1 MSLQLL
7 SIGHWNPENEITN
20 RFLEELDIG
29 TTDQWIIERVGI
41 RSRRTVLPL
50 DYIRETRNADPLAA
64 MEAALYSNAD
74 MGQRAADLALER
86 AGIARSD
93 IGMVIAGGSGPDW
106 QIPSEAC
113 TIANA
118 LGIEAPAI
126 DMNSACTS
134 FYTQLYMLSMMQPD
148 KLPDYVLLVVP
159 ESLTK
164 TVDYNDRSTAVLWSD
179 GAAAAVVSTRHT
191 GRAEILGNSLDSS
204 PAGWDKVVVPRG
216 GHFAQQGRTVQTFG
230 IKRMCHCLM
239 VLRNEF
245 ETDSRRFNFIGH
257 QANQRMLETV
267 CRRSDIPADRHHTNV
282 EWFGN
287 TGCASSASVVSMNW
301 EKWTDQDDIALVGV
315 GSGLTWSSYLLR
327 FGSKK

>member
-1 MSLQLL
+1 MSLHVHSLA
-7 SIGHWNPENEITN
+7 HFNPANEITN

-50 DYIRETRNADPLAA
+50 DYIRETRNANPLAA
-64 MEAALYSNAD
+64 MEAATYSNAD
-74 MGQRAADLALER
+74 MGQRAADAALAR
-86 AGIARSD
+86 AGISRND

-113 TIANA
+113 TIASA
-118 LGIEAPAI
+118 LEMEVPAI
-126 DMNSACTS
+126 DINSACTS
-134 FYTQLYMLSMMQPD
+134 FYTQLYMLSLMQPE

-164 TVDYNDRSTAVLWSD
+164 TVDYNDRATAVLWGD
-179 GAAAAVVSTRHT
+179 GAAAAVVSTRHR
-191 GRAEILGNSLDSS
+191 GRATVLGNTLDSS
-204 PAGWDKVVVPRG
+204 PAGWSKVTVARG
-216 GHFAQQGRTVQTFG
+216 GHFQQVGRTVQTFG
-230 IKRMCHCLM
+230 IKRMRHCLS

-245 ETDSRRFNFIGH
+245 ECDARRFHFVGH
-257 QANQRMLETV
+257 QANQRMLEAV
-267 CRRSDIPADRHHTNV
+267 CRKCEIPTDRHHTNV

-301 EKWTDQDDIALVGV
+301 EKWTDLDDIALVGV

-327 FGSKK
+327 FGSKT

>member
-1 MSLQLL
+1 VNLQIH
-7 SIGHWNPENEITN
+7 SIAHFNPGNEITN

-50 DYIRETRNADPLAA
+50 DYIRETRNANPLAA
-64 MEAALYSNAD
+64 MEAAEFTNAE
-74 MGQRAADLALER
+74 MGQRAADAALAR
-86 AGIARSD
+86 AGISRSD

-118 LGIEAPAI
+118 LEMEVPAI
-126 DMNSACTS
+126 DINSACTS
-134 FYTQLYMLSMMQPD
+134 FYTQLYMLSLMQPD

-164 TVDYNDRSTAVLWSD
+164 TVDYNDRATAVLWGD
-179 GAAAAVVSTRHT
+179 GAAAAVVSTRHV
-191 GRAEILGNSLDSS
+191 GRAAVLGNTLESS
-204 PAGWDKVVVPRG
+204 PAGWHKVTVSRG
-216 GHFAQQGRTVQTFG
+216 GHFKQVGRTVQTFG
-230 IKRMCHCLM
+230 IKRMRNCLM
-239 VLRNEF
+239 ALKNEF
-245 ETDSRRFNFIGH
+245 ESDVRRFQFVGH
-257 QANQRMLETV
+257 QANQRMLESV
-267 CRRSDIPADRHHTNV
+267 CRKCEIPSDRHHSNV

-301 EKWTDQDDIALVGV
+301 DKWTDLDDIALVGV

-327 FGSKK
+327 FGSKA